1 MATETDI
8 RSDLAIAPGEYLQE
22 VLADAGL
29 SQKDLAQRTGRP
41 AQAINEIIK
50 GVKAITPDTAI
61 QLETV
66 LGVPAHIWTGLESEY
81 RLALA
86 RQEEA
91 RALAEE
97 RPLMRKFPF
106 KEMADIGWV
115 AYTQKRDERIRELRR
130 FFGVSSLMNVENV
143 GAYAPAF
150 RHAEHRSP
158 SQLAVAAWIK
168 GGEHDAKRIETAAF
182 DRKKLEARVSTI
194 RALVTNRDAVD
205 AIARLRAVLAEC
217 GVALVLRPHL
227 TKTYLT
233 GATFWMK
240 SQNKAVLMMSLRGKW
255 ADIFW
260 FTLFHELCHILKHEK
275 RQTFVDFE
283 GVSTPGI
290 TEQEDEADAYA
301 QEALIPSAYW
311 HAFVSDQDF
320 SARAIAKFAAR
331 VDTAPGIVTGRL
343 RREEFIAPNRHDF
356 RDRLDWSAI
365 APSGLGTRITQRFD
379 GVGATDLETPNRAE
393 QPRIV
398 DFDG

>member
-1 MATETDI
+1 MATETAI
-8 RSDLAIAPGEYLQE
+8 QSDLAIAPGEYLLE
-22 VLADAGL
+22 VLEEAGL

-50 GVKAITPDTAI
+50 GVKSITPDTAI

-86 RQEEA
+86 RQEES

-97 RPLMRKFPF
+97 RPLMQKFPF

-115 AYTQKRDERIRELRR
+115 TYTQKRDKRIRELRR
-130 FFGVSSLMNVENV
+130 FFGVSSLMHVENV

-168 GGEHDAKRIETAAF
+168 GGENDAKRIETAAF

-194 RALVTNRDAVD
+194 RALVTNRDAAD
-205 AIARLRAVLAEC
+205 AIARLRTVLAEC

-233 GATFWMK
+233 RATFWINT
-240 SQNKAVLMMSLRGKW
+240 QNKSLLMMRLRGKW
-255 ADIFW
+255 EDIFW
-260 FTLFHELCHILKHEK
+260 
-275 RQTFVDFE
+275 
-283 GVSTPGI
+283 
-290 TEQEDEADAYA
+290 
-301 QEALIPSAYW
+301 
-311 HAFVSDQDF
+311 
-320 SARAIAKFAAR
+320 
-331 VDTAPGIVTGRL
+331 
-343 RREEFIAPNRHDF
+343 
-356 RDRLDWSAI
+356 
-365 APSGLGTRITQRFD
+365 
-379 GVGATDLETPNRAE
+379 
-393 QPRIV
+393 
-398 DFDG
+398 